1 MSDHAVRIDPDQA
14 LAHVASGALL
24 VCAYD
29 DDEKWRKNRLVGAI
43 SLAEFQAREAAVPKD
58 HEVIFYCA

>member
-1 MSDHAVRIDPDQA
+1 MSDNAVRIDPREA
-14 LAHVASGALL
+14 HAHVASGALL

-29 DDEKWRKNRLVGAI
+29 DDEKWWKNRLAGAI
-43 SLAEFQAREAAVPKD
+43 SLAEFRASEAAVPKD